1 MTIAN
6 SSQFQFIEARR
17 LSLSDLNVRKTG
29 AANGIEQLAE
39 MIAAEG
45 VVQNLDVIEEESG
58 EGKKR
63 TTHAVVG
70 GGRRWRALQLL
81 MKQKRIKP
89 EFAVPCLVVSREKA
103 IQISLTENSG
113 REEMHAADQFEAF
126 KRLVDAGQ
134 PIEDVAARF
143 GVKPIVV
150 QRRLKLANVC
160 PKLLDLYRKD
170 NGKEKMT
177 LEILMA
183 LAGTDDHERQQQV
196 WDSLKP
202 YDREPHTIR
211 RLLTENEV
219 SASQPLARFVGIKA
233 YEKAGGVVRRDLFQ
247 ENEEGVLL
255 DAELVRR
262 MAIAKLEK
270 EAEKLKAEGATWV
283 EVRPEWSY
291 QDRAEYGRVRGT
303 LRAPTEAEQSEI
315 EALEARRATL
325 EEECDGDDEER
336 YDEIQ
341 NQIEEVEARLAQI
354 DQQRQV
360 ADPAQQACAGAVLT
374 VDRSGKLV
382 IERDLLK
389 PEDAKRFTRAN
400 RGAMTSATA
409 APKAPRLHSAAL
421 TRRLTAQRTLAL
433 QAVLAQRADVA
444 LLALTHRLVLRSF
457 SRYGADRHS
466 ILQVDTKRPSFHAQ
480 AEELATSKAQAALL
494 ERREAW
500 EAILP
505 QESAQVFAWL
515 LEQPQ
520 DTVLGLLAYC
530 VAQSVDGITD
540 SEARGPV
547 DELARAA
554 ALDMSEWWSATA
566 ASYFGSVS
574 RARILEVVQQTVSAE
589 AAASLS
595 KLKKVALVQAAEQK
609 VAGSGWLPALLGN
622 AD

>member
-29 AANGIEQLAE
+29 GTNGIEQLAE

-45 VVQNLDVIEEESG
+45 IVQNLDVIEEESG

-89 EFAVPCLVVSREKA
+89 EFPVPCLVVSREKA

-126 KRLVDAGQ
+126 KQLVDAGQ

-160 PKLLDLYRKD
+160 PKFLDLYRKD

-183 LAGTDDHERQQQV
+183 LAVTDDHERQQQV

-247 ENEEGVLL
+247 QDDEGVLL

-262 MAIAKLEK
+262 LATEKLEK
-270 EAEKLKAEGATWV
+270 QAEKFKAEGVTWV

-291 QDRAEYGRVRGT
+291 QERAEYGHVRGT
-303 LRAPTEAEQSEI
+303 LRAATEAEAAEI
-315 EALEARRATL
+315 AALEARRMAL
-325 EEECDGDDEER
+325 EDECDGDDEGR

-341 NQIEEVEARLAQI
+341 NQIEEVEVRLSEI

-360 ADPAQQACAGAVLT
+360 ADPAQQACAGVVLT

-389 PEDAKRFTRAN
+389 PEDAKRFARVS
-400 RGAMTSATA
+400 RGTVSATA

-421 TRRLTAQRTLAL
+421 VRRLTAQRTLAL
-433 QAVLAQRADVA
+433 QAVLAQRTDVA
-444 LLALTHRLVLRSF
+444 ILALTHRLVLRTF

-466 ILQVDTKRPSFHAQ
+466 ILQIDAKAPSLHSY
-480 AEELATSKAQAALL
+480 AEELAASKAQAALQG
-494 ERREAW
+494 RREAW
-500 EAILP
+500 EALLP
-505 QESAQVFAWL
+505 EESAQVFGWL

-554 ALDMSEWWSATA
+554 ALDMREWWTATA

-574 RARILEVVQQTVSAE
+574 RARILEVVQQTVSAGKR
-589 AAASLS
+589 AGRDCGSLRAYHAVLAVKDERETRS
-595 KLKKVALVQAAEQK
+595 PPD
-609 VAGSGWLPALLGN
+609 GGLG
-622 AD
+622 DP

>member
-6 SSQFQFIEARR
+6 SSQFQFIEARH

-29 AANGIEQLAE
+29 GTNGIEQLAE

-45 VVQNLDVIEEESG
+45 IVQNLDVIEEESG

-89 EFAVPCLVVSREKA
+89 EFPVPCLVVSREKA

-126 KRLVDAGQ
+126 KQLVDAGQ

-160 PKLLDLYRKD
+160 PRFLDLYRKD

-183 LAGTDDHERQQQV
+183 LAVTDDHERQQQV

-202 YDREPHTIR
+202 YDRQPHTIR

-262 MAIAKLEK
+262 LATAKLER
-270 EAEKLKAEGATWV
+270 EAEKLKAGGATWV

-303 LRAPTEAEQSEI
+303 LRAATEAEQTEI

-325 EEECDGDDEER
+325 EEECDGDDEDR

-341 NQIEEVEARLAQI
+341 NQIEEVEARLGEI

-382 IERDLLK
+382 MERDLLK
-389 PEDAKRFTRAN
+389 PEDAKRLARVN
-400 RGAMTSATA
+400 RGAMTA

-444 LLALTHRLVLRSF
+444 VLALTHRLVLRTI

-466 ILQVDTKRPSFHAQ
+466 ILQVDAKRPSFQAQ
-480 AEELATSKAQAALL
+480 AEELAASKAQAALR

-505 QESAQVFAWL
+505 QDSAQVFAWL

-530 VAQSVDGITD
+530 VGQSVDGITD
-540 SEARGPV
+540 SEARGPA

-554 ALDMSEWWSATA
+554 ALDMREWWSATA

-595 KLKKVALVQAAEQK
+595 KLKKAALVQAAEQK
-609 VAGSGWLPALLGN
+609 VAGSGWLPALLRN